1 MDTNNPILTVEQA
14 ASYVGLSAST
24 LNKARCL
31 GGRATP
37 KFLKLTAR
45 RVGYRKSDLDVWLTS
60 RTRTST
66 SDRGGDHV

>member
-1 MDTNNPILTVEQA
+1 MNTDNPILTVDQA

-31 GGRATP
+31 GGNATP

-45 RVGYRKSDLDVWLTS
+45 RVGYRKSDLDAWLTS

-66 SDRGGDHV
+66 SDGGESHV